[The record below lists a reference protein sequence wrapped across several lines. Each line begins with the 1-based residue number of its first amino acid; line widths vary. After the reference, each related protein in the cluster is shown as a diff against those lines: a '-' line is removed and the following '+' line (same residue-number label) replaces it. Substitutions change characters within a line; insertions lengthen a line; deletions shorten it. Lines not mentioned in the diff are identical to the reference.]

1 MLLIIQIT
9 VKGFS
14 FQKQKKYVTTV
25 NELKRGLDLSGKIRI
40 RVAVII
46 PRNDEILLVR
56 HVKEDRQ
63 YWLIP
68 GGGLD
73 FGETIDECARREIK
87 EETNIDVKLLKLLFI
102 SESVSREY
110 ERHLVNLFFLGQ
122 ALNPDC
128 ELTVLRDERVQE
140 ARFVPVSQLNNL
152 ELHPPVATFIT
163 HAFKNEF
170 RGPALFLGNLWSYSF
185 R

>member
-1 MLLIIQIT
+1 M
-9 VKGFS
+9 V
-14 FQKQKKYVTTV
+14 
-25 NELKRGLDLSGKIRI
+25 LSGKIRI

-46 PRNDEILLVR
+46 PQDDKILLVR
-56 HVKEDRQ
+56 HVKDDRQ

-68 GGGLD
+68 GGGVD
-73 FGETIDECARREIK
+73 FGETIDECAKREIK

-122 ALNPDC
+122 ALNPDD
-128 ELTVLRDERVQE
+128 ELKVLKDERVQE
-140 ARFVPVSQLNNL
+140 ARYVPVSRLNDL
-152 ELHPPVATFIT
+152 ELHPPVAAFIT
-163 HAFKNEF
+163 RAFKDEF
-170 RGPALFLGNLWSYSF
+170 KGPTLFLGNLWSYSF